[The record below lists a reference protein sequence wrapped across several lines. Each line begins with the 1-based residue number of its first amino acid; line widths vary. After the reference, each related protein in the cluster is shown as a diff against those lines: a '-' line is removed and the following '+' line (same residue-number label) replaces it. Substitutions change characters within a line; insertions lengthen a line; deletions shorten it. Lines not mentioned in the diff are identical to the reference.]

1 MPVSPTYPGIYIE
14 EMPSSTHTITAAPT
28 NIAVFVGYSHP
39 FKTQHLVFNPDTRKV
54 DKLESQFG
62 EAVQLFSFTDY
73 QRNFGGFFSNPL
85 FSPDPTQPINNYFGD
100 LALAVYQFFLNGGT
114 QCYVVGLQAKP
125 NGSELTP
132 GNVDFGGIKFWARE
146 PTDDKNVM
154 SITIT
159 PRVNDAETSPPSPV
173 GPDLADI
180 TITYGSGA
188 GAVVETYRKVPIG
201 KIEET
206 LGTEDKPVS
215 NLFYISPGSSGYPK
229 FFPSPSQ
236 PIPVPAMV
244 PLSPPPSPISIAADF
259 NAVFQQD
266 TSLDKVP
273 IFNLMVLPGVTSN
286 NVLSEALRFCET
298 KRAFLIIDPPPTD
311 SAQQDSWI
319 GGYVGANNLSG
330 DVYGN
335 IAPLAP
341 NAAIYFPYLAANDPQ
356 TGDPI
361 TLPPAA
367 TVAGI
372 YATTDL
378 NRGVWKAPA
387 GLETTI
393 IGITGV
399 VPTGRMSDMTQ
410 GVLNQLAINCLRTF
424 PGTGTV
430 VFGARTSVAAN
441 PAQQQWKYVPVRRM
455 ALFLEQ
461 TLYRNLGWV
470 VFEPND
476 TPLWTAIVASIEA
489 FMLGLFRQG
498 AFQGDKPSD
507 AFRIKCDH
515 QTTTQADVDNGI
527 VNIVVAFAPLKPAE
541 FVVIQ
546 ISQLAGQTQT
556 S

>member
-14 EMPSSTHTITAAPT
+14 EIQSSTHTITAAPT
-28 NIAVFVGYSHP
+28 NIAVFIGYSHP
-39 FKTQHLVFNPDTRKV
+39 FKTETLVFDPATRLV
-54 DKLESQFG
+54 DLPAPLFG
-62 EAVQLFSFTDY
+62 QAVQLFSFTDY
-73 QRNFGGFFSNPL
+73 ERNFGGFFSNPL
-85 FSPDPTQPINNYFGD
+85 FSPDPTVSPNDYFGS
-100 LALAVYQFFLNGGT
+100 LPLAVYQFFLNGGT
-114 QCYVVGLQAKP
+114 ECYVVGLQAKL
-125 NGSELTP
+125 NGAPLTP
-132 GNVDFGGIKFWARE
+132 GSVDADGITFTAQE
-146 PTDDKNVM
+146 PTDPSNAM
-154 SITIT
+154 SVTIT
-159 PRVNDAETSPPSPV
+159 SRGTDVTSPPSPP

-188 GAVVETYRKVPIG
+188 GAVVETYRKVSLGQIAQ
-201 KIEET
+201 T
-206 LGTEDKPVS
+206 LNPVS
-215 NLFYISPGSSGYPK
+215 NLVVVSPTTSTYPSFFTPGTYNISNT
-229 FFPSPSQ
+229 
-236 PIPVPAMV
+236 V
-244 PLSPPPSPISIAADF
+244 PLTSPPQPGLSIAADF
-259 NAVFQQD
+259 LAVFQQD
-266 TSLDKVP
+266 SSLDKVP

-286 NVLSEALRFCET
+286 NVLSEALAFCEI
-298 KRAFLIIDPPPTD
+298 KRAFLIIDPPQPD
-311 SAQQDSWI
+311 GAQQDANWI
-319 GGYVGANNLSG
+319 GGYLGVGDA
-330 DVYGN
+330 YGN

-341 NAAIYFPYLAANDPQ
+341 NAAIYFPYMTASDPE

-367 TVAGI
+367 TVAGV

-399 VPTGRMSDMTQ
+399 VPTGQMSDMRQ
-410 GVLNQLAINCLRTF
+410 GTLNEIAINCLRTF

-441 PAQQQWKYVPVRRM
+441 VSQQQWKYVPVRRM

-461 TLYRNLGWV
+461 TLYSNLGWV

-498 AFQGDKPSD
+498 AFQGATPSD
-507 AFRIKCDH
+507 AFQVKCDS
-515 QTTTQADVDNGI
+515 QTTTQADIDNGI

>member
-14 EMPSSTHTITAAPT
+14 EIQSSTHTITAAPT
-28 NIAVFVGYSHP
+28 NIAVFIGYSHP
-39 FKTQHLVFNPDTRKV
+39 FKSQTLVFDPATRQV
-54 DKLESQFG
+54 DLPAPLFG
-62 EAVQLFSFTDY
+62 QAVQLFSFSDY
-73 QRNFGGFFSNPL
+73 ERNFGGFFSNPL
-85 FSPDPTQPINNYFGD
+85 FSPDPTLAPNDYFGS
-100 LALAVYQFFLNGGT
+100 LPLAVYQFFLNGGT
-114 QCYVVGLQAKP
+114 QCYVVGLQAKL
-125 NGSELTP
+125 NGSPLAPGSVDVGGITFTARELT
-132 GNVDFGGIKFWARE
+132 D
-146 PTDDKNVM
+146 PTQPMV
-154 SITIT
+154 ITIT
-159 PRVNDAETSPPSPV
+159 PRGSDVTSPPSPP
-173 GPDLADI
+173 GPDIADI

-188 GAVVETYRKVPIG
+188 GAVVEAYRKVVLS
-201 KIEET
+201 KIE
-206 LGTEDKPVS
+206 GTIGTTASPIS
-215 NLFYISPGSSGYPK
+215 NLVVVSPTATTYPA
-229 FFPSPSQ
+229 FFPSGGPYTVGNT
-236 PIPVPAMV
+236 VPAS
-244 PLSPPPSPISIAADF
+244 SPPAGPISMAADF
-259 NAVFQQD
+259 TAVFQQD

-286 NVLSEALRFCET
+286 NVLSEALSFCET
-298 KRAFLIIDPPPTD
+298 KRAFLIIDPPRPD
-311 SAQQDSWI
+311 GAQQDADWI
-319 GGYVGANNLSG
+319 GNYMDSG
-330 DVYGN
+330 DAYGN
-335 IAPLAP
+335 VAPLAP
-341 NAAIYFPYLAANDPQ
+341 NAAIYFPYMKANDPQ

-399 VPTGRMSDMTQ
+399 VPTGQMSDMRQ
-410 GVLNQLAINCLRTF
+410 GTLNQIAINCLRSF

-461 TLYRNLGWV
+461 TLYSNLGWV
-470 VFEPND
+470 IFEPND
-476 TPLWTAIVASIEA
+476 TPLWTAIVASIQA

-498 AFQGDKPSD
+498 AFQGATPSD
-507 AFRIKCDH
+507 AFQVKCDSE
-515 QTTTQADVDNGI
+515 TTTQADINNGI
-527 VNIVVAFAPLKPAE
+527 VNIIVAFAPLKPAE
-541 FVVIQ
+541 FVVVQ

>member
-14 EMPSSTHTITAAPT
+14 EIQSSVHTITAAPT
-28 NIAVFVGYSHP
+28 NIAVFIGYSHP
-39 FKTQHLVFNPDTRKV
+39 FKSQTLVFDAATHKV
-54 DKLESQFG
+54 DLLAAVFG
-62 EAVQLFSFTDY
+62 QAVELFSFSDY
-73 QRNFGGFFSNPL
+73 ERYFGGFFSNPL
-85 FSPDPTQPINNYFGD
+85 FSPDPTLAPNDYFGS
-100 LALAVYQFFLNGGT
+100 LPLAVYQFFLNGGT
-114 QCYVVGLQAKP
+114 HCYVVGLQAKL
-125 NGSELTP
+125 NGSPLTP
-132 GNVDFGGIKFWARE
+132 GSVDVGGITFTARE
-146 PTDDKNVM
+146 LTDPSHPMV
-154 SITIT
+154 ITVT
-159 PRVNDAETSPPSPV
+159 PRGSDVTSPPSPP
-173 GPDLADI
+173 GPDIADI

-188 GAVVETYRKVPIG
+188 GAVVETYRKVVLSNIEATIGTVAKPISN
-201 KIEET
+201 IVV
-206 LGTEDKPVS
+206 VS
-215 NLFYISPGSSGYPK
+215 PTSSTYPS
-229 FFPSPSQ
+229 FFPSGGPYT
-236 PIPVPAMV
+236 IGDTVPT
-244 PLSPPPSPISIAADF
+244 SPPQPGISIAADF
-259 NAVFQQD
+259 TAVFQQD

-286 NVLSEALRFCET
+286 DVLSEALSFCET
-298 KRAFLIIDPPPTD
+298 KRAFLIIDPPQPD
-311 SAQQDSWI
+311 GAQQDASWI
-319 GGYVGANNLSG
+319 GNYMGSG
-330 DVYGN
+330 DAYGN
-335 IAPLAP
+335 VAPLAP
-341 NAAIYFPYLAANDPQ
+341 NAAIYFPYMASNDPQ

-399 VPTGRMSDMTQ
+399 VPTGQMSDMRQ
-410 GVLNQLAINCLRTF
+410 GTLNQIAINCLRSF

-461 TLYRNLGWV
+461 TLYSNLSWV
-470 VFEPND
+470 IFEPND
-476 TPLWTAIVASIEA
+476 TPLWTAIVASIQA

-498 AFQGDKPSD
+498 AFQGATPSD
-507 AFRIKCDH
+507 AFQVKCDS
-515 QTTTQADVDNGI
+515 QTTTQADINDGI

>member
-14 EMPSSTHTITAAPT
+14 EIQSSTHTITAAPT
-28 NIAVFVGYSHP
+28 NIAVFIGYSHP
-39 FKTQHLVFNPDTRKV
+39 FKSQTLVFDPTTRKV
-54 DKLESQFG
+54 DLPAPLFG
-62 EAVQLFSFTDY
+62 QAVQLFSFSDY
-73 QRNFGGFFSNPL
+73 VRNFGGFFSNPL
-85 FSPDPTQPINNYFGD
+85 FSPDSTLAPNDYFGS
-100 LALAVYQFFLNGGT
+100 LPLAVYQFFLNGGT
-114 QCYVVGLQAKP
+114 QCYVVGLQAKL
-125 NGSELTP
+125 NGAPLTPASKDVGGITFTARELTDATQP
-132 GNVDFGGIKFWARE
+132 MV
-146 PTDDKNVM
+146 
-154 SITIT
+154 ITIT
-159 PRVNDAETSPPSPV
+159 PRGSDVISPPSPP

-188 GAVVETYRKVPIG
+188 GAVAETYRKVVLGNIEATIGTTASPISG
-201 KIEET
+201 
-206 LGTEDKPVS
+206 LVVVSPAGTTYPA
-215 NLFYISPGSSGYPK
+215 YYPAAGSYPMGDTV
-229 FFPSPSQ
+229 PAASPS
-236 PIPVPAMV
+236 
-244 PLSPPPSPISIAADF
+244 ISIAADF
-259 NAVFQQD
+259 TAVFQQD

-286 NVLSEALRFCET
+286 NVLSEALSFCET
-298 KRAFLIIDPPPTD
+298 KRAFLIIDPPQPD
-311 SAQQDSWI
+311 GAQQDANWI
-319 GGYVGANNLSG
+319 GNYVGSG
-330 DVYGN
+330 DAYGN
-335 IAPLAP
+335 VAPLAP
-341 NAAIYFPYLAANDPQ
+341 NAAIYFPYMTSNDPQ

-399 VPTGRMSDMTQ
+399 VPTGQMSDMRQ
-410 GVLNQLAINCLRTF
+410 GTLNQIAINCLRSF

-441 PAQQQWKYVPVRRM
+441 AAQQQWKYVPVRRM

-461 TLYRNLGWV
+461 TLYSNLGWV
-470 VFEPND
+470 IFEPND
-476 TPLWTAIVASIEA
+476 TPLWTAIVSSIQA

-498 AFQGDKPSD
+498 AFQGATPSD
-507 AFRIKCDH
+507 AFQVKCDSD
-515 QTTTQADVDNGI
+515 TTTQADIDNGI
-527 VNIVVAFAPLKPAE
+527 VNIIVAFAPLQPAE

>member
-14 EMPSSTHTITAAPT
+14 EIQSSTHTITAAPT
-28 NIAVFVGYSHP
+28 NIAVFIGYSHP
-39 FKTQHLVFNPDTRKV
+39 FKSQTLVFDPATRQV
-54 DKLESQFG
+54 DLPAMLFG
-62 EAVQLFSFTDY
+62 EAVQLFSFSDY
-73 QRNFGGFFSNPL
+73 ERNFGGFFSNPL
-85 FSPDPTQPINNYFGD
+85 FSPDPTLVPNDYFGS
-100 LALAVYQFFLNGGT
+100 LPLAVYQFFLNGGT
-114 QCYVVGLQAKP
+114 QCYVVGLQAKL
-125 NGSELTP
+125 NGSPLTP
-132 GNVDFGGIKFWARE
+132 GTAVAGGITFTARE
-146 PTDDKNVM
+146 LTDPTQPMV
-154 SITIT
+154 ITIT
-159 PRVNDAETSPPSPV
+159 PRGSDLTSPPSPP

-188 GAVVETYRKVPIG
+188 GAVVETYRKVVLSNIEGTIG
-201 KIEET
+201 T
-206 LGTEDKPVS
+206 
-215 NLFYISPGSSGYPK
+215 
-229 FFPSPSQ
+229 
-236 PIPVPAMV
+236 AA
-244 PLSPPPSPISIAADF
+244 SPISSLVTVSPTGTTYPAYYPAGGPYTVGNTVPTSSPMPTLSIAADF
-259 NAVFQQD
+259 TAVFQED

-286 NVLSEALRFCET
+286 NVLSEALSFCET
-298 KRAFLIIDPPPTD
+298 KRAFLIIDPPEPD
-311 SAQQDSWI
+311 GAQQDANWI
-319 GGYVGANNLSG
+319 GNYVGSG
-330 DVYGN
+330 DAYGN
-335 IAPLAP
+335 VAPLAP
-341 NAAIYFPYLAANDPQ
+341 NAAIYFPYMTSNDPQ

-399 VPTGRMSDMTQ
+399 VPTGQMSDMRQ
-410 GVLNQLAINCLRTF
+410 GTLNQIAINCLRSF

-441 PAQQQWKYVPVRRM
+441 TAQQQWKYVPVRRM

-461 TLYRNLGWV
+461 TLYSNLGWV
-470 VFEPND
+470 IFEPND
-476 TPLWTAIVASIEA
+476 TPLWTAIVSSIQA

-498 AFQGDKPSD
+498 AFQGSTPSD
-507 AFRIKCDH
+507 AFQVKCDS
-515 QTTTQADVDNGI
+515 QTTTQADIDNGI
-527 VNIVVAFAPLKPAE
+527 VNIIVAFAPLQPAE